1 MLKLQFKDQRKAAIW
16 LVDSRYSIGRD
27 TSNDIIIDAD
37 GVGGFHAE
45 LQVEEGD
52 RIFLTDAG
60 TAGGTRVNDKPVKAR
75 TQLRANDRIHIGEV
89 ELFLEDPKEQLQ
101 QAGDDASATAM
112 TPALQGLEAGGGQGE
127 SETEGWLLRARTG
140 SLVGKEYPVRG
151 NDRLIIGR
159 SKNCDVVLP
168 SNHVSRQHAQ
178 IYFHGGQLWVKDLGS
193 SNGTFV
199 NRKKVQEGVVHG
211 GDELRFD
218 TLVFEV
224 VAPEGV
230 EEDAE
235 TTQFRAAAI
244 SDEAIR
250 QSSAAGKTSGGAGQT
265 ASARPAARPAPEKP
279 APSAAGPASAAPAM
293 AESPSAGTEGK
304 GGGGAALWLTLVV
317 VVAAVGA
324 AGWWWFQAG

>member
-27 TSNDIIIDAD
+27 TSNDIIIDEE
-37 GVGGFHAE
+37 GVGSFHAE
-45 LQVEEGD
+45 LQVEDDD

-60 TAGGTRVNDKPVKAR
+60 TPGGTRVNGKPIKAR
-75 TQLRANDRIHIGEV
+75 TQLRANDCIHIGEV
-89 ELFLEDPKEQLQ
+89 ELSLLDPKEQLQ
-101 QAGDDASATAM
+101 QAGNDAEATAM
-112 TPALQGLEAGGGQGE
+112 TPALQGLDAGGKDKAAD
-127 SETEGWLLRARTG
+127 SATEGWLLRARTG
-140 SLVGKEYPVRG
+140 SLVGKEYPVPG
-151 NDRLIIGR
+151 HDRLIIGR

-178 IYFHGGQLWVKDLGS
+178 LYFHAGQLWVKDLGS

-224 VAPEGV
+224 IAPEGNER
-230 EEDAE
+230 EED

-244 SDEAIR
+244 SDDMIK
-250 QSSAAGKTSGGAGQT
+250 QSGGAGGEK
-265 ASARPAARPAPEKP
+265 PAARPSQPRPRPENKP
-279 APSAAGPASAAPAM
+279 APAAAREAGAAPA
-293 AESPSAGTEGK
+293 ADSK
-304 GGGGAALWLTLVV
+304 GGGAGIWVMLVV
-317 VVAAVGA
+317 VLAVIGA
-324 AGWWWFQAG
+324 GAWWWTRGG